1 VVRVFGELVYDA
13 YIGATRD
20 LAFQHAR
27 DPMPDP
33 LELDPTG
40 EGDLRMFI
48 SNDSSSDNGGLRYLE
63 AILFSREGMITP

>member
-1 VVRVFGELVYDA
+1 
-13 YIGATRD
+13 
-20 LAFQHAR
+20 
-27 DPMPDP
+27 MPGP
-33 LELDPTG
+33 LELDPTR